1 MALTKSHPPN
11 IQILCQLN
19 NNGSLAPDK
28 FDLSPLDLS
37 ISNDPFDQLDE
48 LTPALAC
55 NHPTLG
61 FMIAKCHHRYCAY
74 VSNDVQYTS
83 EGRIK
88 NARRKYVGSLIVLV
102 NNTPGSTATSAIMAF
117 QMLPSCPTPQLSRS
131 ILLRTSIFP

>member
-1 MALTKSHPPN
+1 
-11 IQILCQLN
+11 
-19 NNGSLAPDK
+19 LAPDK

-61 FMIAKCHHRYCAY
+61 FMIAKCHLRYCAY
-74 VSNDVQYTS
+74 VSKVVQYTS

-88 NARRKYVGSLIVLV
+88 NARRKYVGSFIVLV
-102 NNTPGSTATSAIMAF
+102 NNCNFGHYGFSNVAFLSNTATFKIGFAPDRDI
-117 QMLPSCPTPQLSRS
+117 P
-131 ILLRTSIFP
+131 IGD